1 MVFLGLPF
9 FLFYY
14 PIKRLVMRLVLKKR
28 EKSLKKSFVKI
39 KGNDVVTTS
48 VVMYSLIL
56 IPLFLSIYAIMFF
69 CVLRYWFCVNLG
81 LSIRFTIDFVVI
93 MPIYMY
99 FSVTLYDQYMYYS
112 RILMFRLH
120 LYMNYRNIS

>member
-1 MVFLGLPF
+1 
-9 FLFYY
+9 
-14 PIKRLVMRLVLKKR
+14 MRLVLKKR

-56 IPLFLSIYAIMFF
+56 IPIFLSIYAFLFF
-69 CVLRYWFCVNLG
+69 LFMRCYLNINFI
-81 LSIRFTIDFVVI
+81 LSIRFLIDFIII

-99 FSVTLYDQYMYYS
+99 FSVTLYD
-112 RILMFRLH
+112 
-120 LYMNYRNIS
+120 

>member
-1 MVFLGLPF
+1 MKVVFLGLPF

-14 PIKRLVMRLVLKKR
+14 PVKRLVMRLVLKKR

-56 IPLFLSIYAIMFF
+56 IPIFLSIYAFIFF
-69 CVLRYWFCVNLG
+69 CLLRGYFGINLA
-81 LSIRFTIDFVVI
+81 LSIRFLIDFVVI
-93 MPIYMY
+93 MSIYMY
-99 FSVTLYDQYMYYS
+99 FSVILYD
-112 RILMFRLH
+112 
-120 LYMNYRNIS
+120 